1 MLVVGMVQT
10 GHWMREW
17 NCWRKK
23 ATGPA
28 WFQISLDSSFDT
40 NSSHVCIHTHTHT
53 KVCINIYIYKNM
65 CIYICVYVLHIYVFT
80 YSILVKSH
88 HGLHL
93 LSMKLLFGNNWTP
106 QMWISYLHFM
116 NNIIVLISVTHS
128 GSSPTRF
135 SCLSEFACIHSVTL
149 LQKKVSFRFHF
160 STWDTQSLPNT
171 TDCAEIAL

>member
-65 CIYICVYVLHIYVFT
+65 CIYMCVCVLHIYVFT

-135 SCLSEFACIHSVTL
+135 SCLNLPAFTL
-149 LQKKVSFRFHF
+149 WHFFRKKCPSGSIFQHG
-160 STWDTQSLPNT
+160 TLSLSQIPLT
-171 TDCAEIAL
+171 VLK